1 MDETQNNHAAWR
13 SQNQKESTCG
23 KVPHVWNSR
32 KCSLCWLRQL
42 SGCLRWRQDMGHGG
56 TGGKSYKDQEGIL
69 GGDGYIHYLG
79 ICDGFV
85 SIYTCQMLSNHTL
98 NRVHLVYAM
107 HSMLCAVFCV
117 NYASKNCNQNIVLNL
132 RQNKPPPGIW
142 ACLCLLPYEHWIFFY
157 LKHLYQT
164 NQQK

>member
-1 MDETQNNHAAWR
+1 MKLKIITRHEEARTKKR
-13 SQNQKESTCG
+13 
-23 KVPHVWNSR
+23 VHVVRFHVYEILENAVSVDWG
-32 KCSLCWLRQL
+32 QL